1 MISSKVNP
9 QGRHGKM
16 QPRPFSLAA
25 IARESSA
32 LGNFGRYVRD
42 FLHGWNRAKREG
54 KDLAPRGSSSLAGMR

>member
-1 MISSKVNP
+1 
-9 QGRHGKM
+9 M